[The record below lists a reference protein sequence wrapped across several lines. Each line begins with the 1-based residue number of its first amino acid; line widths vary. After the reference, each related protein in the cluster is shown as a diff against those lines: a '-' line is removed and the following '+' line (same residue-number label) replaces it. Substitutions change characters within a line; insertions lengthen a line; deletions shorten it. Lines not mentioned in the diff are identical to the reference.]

1 VETHSP
7 VPDVQR
13 FARHVARE
21 LPGVFTF
28 LLDDRIDA
36 TNWRAEQAIRP
47 SVVLR
52 KVSGGNRTWR
62 GAHTQQV
69 LATLLRTSTQ
79 RHLDPLPILGDLLH
93 QAKARASTALFT
105 PT

>member
-1 VETHSP
+1 MPVRRSKPSPGSRGLTISTHGIAVARGHLFNRLNALVETPSP

-52 KVSGGNRTWR
+52 KVSGGKHPVT
-62 GAHTQQV
+62 G
-69 LATLLRTSTQ
+69 L
-79 RHLDPLPILGDLLH
+79 
-93 QAKARASTALFT
+93 
-105 PT
+105 